1 MKYFLI
7 CLFFIP
13 FLIYGKENFEH
24 KHQLMMETHIYEINQ
39 IAMDICDF
47 IPSPTHDKLMYH
59 IDELKLLI
67 YD

>member
-1 MKYFLI
+1 
-7 CLFFIP
+7 
-13 FLIYGKENFEH
+13 
-24 KHQLMMETHIYEINQ
+24 MMETHIYEINQ